1 VLLAFTAA
9 QLAVIRLRMTR
20 PDLRRPFRVPLAW
33 RGVPVPSAVGAL
45 ATALVFVV
53 ALLQAVVFSST
64 TVLGGAPDLL
74 LVTIVAVG
82 LIRGSV
88 VGAFAG
94 FGGGL
99 VVDLVTLD
107 TLGVTSLVLI
117 LAGFWAGR
125 YGETTGRGRGAAP
138 VTAVAVITVLAAI
151 FGFARRYLLGEEVI
165 AHQALIT
172 ALLPALVMNV
182 LLAFPI
188 HRLVRRTLGERYVV
202 ERTPEV
208 ELVV

>member
-1 VLLAFTAA
+1 MTTTTA
-9 QLAVIRLRMTR
+9 LR
-20 PDLRRPFRVPLAW
+20 AI
-33 RGVPVPSAVGAL
+33 
-45 ATALVFVV
+45 ALVFVL

-64 TVLGGAPDLL
+64 TVFGGAPDLL

-82 LIRGSV
+82 LLRGSV

-107 TLGVTSLVLI
+107 TLGVTSLVLT

-125 YGETTGRGRGAAP
+125 YDETTGRGRASAP
-138 VTAVAVITVLAAI
+138 ITSVAVLTVLAAL
-151 FGFARRYLLGEEVI
+151 FGFALRYLLGEEVV
-165 AHQALIT
+165 AHQALLT
-172 ALLPALVMNV
+172 ALIPAFVLNV

-188 HRLVRRTLGERYVV
+188 HRLVRRILGERHVV